1 MWLPKFLQ
9 RKPSAFE
16 SELQAVKALP
26 EPRRDIIGT
35 PVYDTAPL
43 APVIPPPVDYSHDQ
57 SFLARPPIID
67 RFPIVIGA
75 NLNGAVLSSGFRL
88 CNSGWRFQYVDLLD
102 ELLEND
108 PDARAVVRARILG
121 VASGRYTIEAAEL
134 GEMASD
140 ADRDLAATVANQFA
154 LEFSNIPFLRQ
165 ALQRLAWADWYGVSA
180 LEVKWETADKR
191 WSIVELGFIHNRRLN
206 YTDPVSWNLYIYD
219 QGLVGPGSDYMGPT
233 VGVHG
238 LCATSPKYAGKF
250 IIHTPALSGQYPTRD
265 GEGRYV
271 AFYMLLKRMVV
282 RCTGQD
288 FERVIRPWVLG
299 YYNRAVKAGHELPVA
314 AEKDILALDAAMAA
328 FGAGSMNSASLPNT
342 VKVELL
348 RAVAAMSATE
358 FLSFLNRSIAKALLG
373 QAFTTEPG
381 PNGNLATAEVA
392 DGNTSKVLEYSANAL
407 AETIREHLVRVWM
420 RLNHPNLPRHFC
432 PRVIADVSNLPG
444 PEKLIAIAKTATDI
458 GLPVDRDDLAARTT
472 LKLTEDESK
481 STRAAVAS
489 KPFGQNDAPQE
500 QSKPSK
506 VLQLKPKPSEA

>member
-1 MWLPKFLQ
+1 MWLPKFL
-9 RKPSAFE
+9 RREPTAFE
-16 SELQAVKALP
+16 TELSAVKALP

-35 PVYDTAPL
+35 PVYDTAST
-43 APVIPPPVDYSHDQ
+43 APVIPQPIDYSHDQ

-75 NLNGAVLSSGFRL
+75 NLTGSVLSSAFRL
-88 CNSGWRFQYVDLLD
+88 CNSGWRHQYVDLLD

-121 VASGRYTIEAAEL
+121 VAGGRYSIEPAEL

-140 ADRDLAATVANQFA
+140 ADRKLAATVANEFA
-154 LEFSNIPFLRQ
+154 LEFNNIPFLRQ
-165 ALQRLAWADWYGVSA
+165 SIQRLAWADWYGVSA
-180 LEVKWETADKR
+180 LEIKWSTLGKQWHID
-191 WSIVELGFIHNRRLN
+191 ELGFIHNRRLN
-206 YTDPVSWNLYIYD
+206 YTDPVSWNLFIYD

-238 LCATSPKYAGKF
+238 LPVKKFPGKF
-250 IIHTPALSGQYPTRD
+250 LVHTPALSGQYPTRD

-288 FERVIRPWVLG
+288 FERVIRPWVIG
-299 YYNRAVKAGHELPVA
+299 YFNRAVKAGHEYPVA
-314 AEKDILALDAAMAA
+314 DKADIAALDSAMAA
-328 FGAGSMNSASLPNT
+328 FGAGSMNAAALPNT
-342 VKVELL
+342 VKVEIL

-407 AETIREHLVRVWM
+407 AETIREMLARVWM
-420 RLNHPNLPRHFC
+420 QLNHPNLPRCFC

-444 PEKLIAIAKTATDI
+444 PEKLIAIAKTATEI

-472 LKLTEDESK
+472 LRLTEDEDK
-481 STRAAVAS
+481 QTRTAVAP
-489 KPFGQNDAPQE
+489 KPFGQPDALPTE
-500 QSKPSK
+500 QTKPGK
-506 VLQLKPKPSEA
+506 VLQIKPKPSEA